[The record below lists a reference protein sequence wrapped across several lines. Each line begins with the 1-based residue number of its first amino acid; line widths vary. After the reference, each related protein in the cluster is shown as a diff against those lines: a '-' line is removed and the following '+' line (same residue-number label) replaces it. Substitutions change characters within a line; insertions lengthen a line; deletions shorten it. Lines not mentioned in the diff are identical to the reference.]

1 MLKRTDEQLKAKVDN
16 IEAKNMK
23 ISALERQVTALQSG
37 LGFKLNQTRNKYTQA
52 QAKLRAEKAD
62 YEAEKYNLQ
71 FYERQMRSYD
81 SLYYAKPVPLISQ
94 TDWEKRRAYLQEVR
108 AKITEKQ
115 NKVFVA
121 EQELINTQI
130 ELSSV
135 EADYRDKIA
144 KSESDRSST
153 AAEVAESQADLS
165 KLKNK
170 YANLQVRTTN
180 YIIRA
185 PQDGYVV
192 KALKS
197 GVGETIKETDAVCT
211 IQPNEPQVAAELY
224 VRAMDVPLL
233 SKGRKVRLE
242 FDGWPALQ
250 VTGWPSV
257 AVGTFGGI
265 IQVIDLVDSKE
276 GKYRILVVPDKNEP
290 WPKQLRQGS
299 GVYGWVMLED
309 VPIWYETWRQ
319 LNGFPPSL
327 YDAPNPE
334 DEKDKKSD
342 KKIKIKVKK

>member
-1 MLKRTDEQLKAKVDN
+1 MLEISNVKLDQKALEKKIYSLKTINAPRSGRVLAYWLAGLIFILFICMFLPWQQNIEGTGSVTAFTPQDRPQEVNTAIAGRIVSWRVREGQFVNRGDTLMIIDEIKDDYFDPEMLKRTDEQLKAKVDN
-16 IEAKNMK
+16 IDAKNMK
-23 ISALERQVTALQSG
+23 ISALERQVAALQSG
-37 LGFKLNQTRNKYTQA
+37 LGFKLNQTRNKYQQA

-62 YEAEKYNLQ
+62 YEAEQYNLQ

-180 YIIRA
+180 YVIRA

-197 GVGETIKETDAVCT
+197 GVGETVKETEAICT
-211 IQPNEPQVAAELY
+211 IQPNC
-224 VRAMDVPLL
+224 M
-233 SKGRKVRLE
+233 
-242 FDGWPALQ
+242 
-250 VTGWPSV
+250 
-257 AVGTFGGI
+257 
-265 IQVIDLVDSKE
+265 
-276 GKYRILVVPDKNEP
+276 
-290 WPKQLRQGS
+290 
-299 GVYGWVMLED
+299 
-309 VPIWYETWRQ
+309 
-319 LNGFPPSL
+319 
-327 YDAPNPE
+327 
-334 DEKDKKSD
+334 
-342 KKIKIKVKK
+342 